1 MLVSLPPA
9 SPGGW
14 SAAARR
20 SFEVALASVQESL
33 QAWITLGNQ
42 PYEAASLSQLAHIHL
57 RLGNLPAAEHHA
69 NAACQIRESLGL
81 NDAWNNYNTLSEIA
95 AARQDP
101 AAAAT
106 LRLRLSA
113 LFAVLVRN
121 IPTFCPESCP

>member
-1 MLVSLPPA
+1 LGWLGA
-9 SPGGW
+9 S
-14 SAAARR
+14 SRAARR
-20 SFEVALASVQESL
+20 WTAC
-33 QAWITLGNQ
+33 
-42 PYEAASLSQLAHIHL
+42 QLAHIHL